1 MGIKIMI
8 LLKHQ
13 TRLLFLI
20 FLIIQASGF
29 AQITVHKNAHAH
41 NDYKHHHPL
50 TDALKNGFTSIEADV
65 FLIKG
70 KLVVDHTYPLVKKNK
85 DFETLYLK
93 PLQELALKNKGFI
106 FENDSTSI
114 QLLVDIKSDAAT
126 TYAALKTLLEK
137 YKELLSSYKNGVFHE
152 RAVTIVLSG
161 NKPYQQSKDE
171 LIRRMFMD
179 ESLLSCNKNN
189 YAKAFAPLASTHY
202 KHTLNWNGKGKI
214 SVSVVEQLLAL
225 VETAHQQGK
234 KVRLWA
240 VPENE
245 LVWELLLDCGVDY
258 ISTDKLEKLN
268 AFLKTRTKN

>member
-8 LLKHQ
+8 FIKHQ

-41 NDYKHHHPL
+41 NDYKNHHPL

-93 PLQELALKNKGFI
+93 PLQELALKNKGRI

-137 YKELLSSYKNGVFHE
+137 YKEMLSTYENGVFHE

-161 NKPYQQSKDE
+161 NKPFQQSKDE
-171 LIRRMFMD
+171 LIRMMFMD
-179 ESLLSCNKNN
+179 ESLLSCATNK
-189 YAKAFAPLASTHY
+189 YKKEFAPLASTHY
-202 KHTLNWNGKGKI
+202 KLTLNWNGKGKI

-225 VETAHQQGK
+225 VETAHQHGK

-258 ISTDKLEKLN
+258 ISTDNLEKLN
-268 AFLKTRTKN
+268 TFLKTRTKN